1 MIDASRSADSPRAGA
16 GRVRPACPSSP
27 DIGNKATPRV
37 GVPLSFGSSYPR
49 STAMQAAPHTALTHA
64 PWQGSLTL
72 TAAERA
78 SLRVDRIVT
87 DELIDDLLPTV
98 EYIAF
103 FGPMQIDAETRRA
116 WEAEARRQADTASA
130 FCALL
135 DNPTRLG
142 YSYFVGRWIAR
153 GLPRED
159 AERRFAHLL
168 SDLEELEAHL
178 RHHANATGASRG
190 NKADTQVD
198 HLVRG
203 AAASWRRHTGQQPG
217 TGESSAFVKFCLAL
231 GALAELTLTRER
243 IRAVINGGL

>member
-1 MIDASRSADSPRAGA
+1 
-16 GRVRPACPSSP
+16 
-27 DIGNKATPRV
+27 
-37 GVPLSFGSSYPR
+37 
-49 STAMQAAPHTALTHA
+49 MQAAPYAAPTNA

-78 SLRVDRIVT
+78 SLRIDRIVT

-116 WEAEARRQADTASA
+116 WEVETRRQADTASA

-142 YSYFVGRWIAR
+142 YTYFVGRWIAR
-153 GLPRED
+153 GLRRED
-159 AERRFAHLL
+159 AERRFTHLL

-178 RHHANATGASRG
+178 RHHANDAGPSRG
-190 NKADTQVD
+190 KKADAQVD
-198 HLVRG
+198 HLVR
-203 AAASWRRHTGQQPG
+203 AAAANWRRHTGQQPSA
-217 TGESSAFVKFCLAL
+217 GESSVFVKFCLAL
-231 GALAELTLTRER
+231 AALAELTLSRER
-243 IRAVINGGL
+243 IRAVLDGGL